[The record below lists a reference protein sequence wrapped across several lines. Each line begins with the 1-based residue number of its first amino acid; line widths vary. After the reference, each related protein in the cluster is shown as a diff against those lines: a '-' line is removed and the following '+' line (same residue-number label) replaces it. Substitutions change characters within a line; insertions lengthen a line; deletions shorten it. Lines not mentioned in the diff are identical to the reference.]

1 MAETRNSTL
10 RQTTIQTSN
19 NLNTTSSTPATRRTT
34 ITQTT
39 QEIIDQKNEVK
50 DAASGKEYLEKK
62 ALAISGKPYTT
73 NALTEILLHIT
84 QIKSVPLPAQT
95 AIRAVAFILE
105 EQAELKIADTVAK
118 LAITALGPHIATIHA
133 NTESLAK
140 TAQELDSIRV
150 KLSEPPATQDR
161 SSNTNDE
168 AIIERLET
176 MQRTIDQISTTVKE
190 PAKAVSY
197 KEALMNGMSNPSGFD
212 SQTVQRLAREAAKER
227 QIIINIGN
235 DSPLAPGKVSHAQLV
250 EKIKSALTNLPS
262 TDSALEV
269 KTVTQ
274 YRNGGTMIEFA
285 SAEAANTLKKG
296 DNQEKFLKALDPKA
310 SIRERAY
317 AVVIQFVPINF
328 NPSSTSDIKAL
339 ESENGWNPGTVLT
352 ARWIKPPARR
362 TNHQQFAHII
372 ATLNDPMVA
381 NEGIRSGI
389 TFRNNKLQMKK
400 NRREPMRCAKCQHYS
415 HIAKDCLSHTDRC
428 ANCAEEHK
436 TSECQTP
443 YIQRCIPCEA
453 NDHASWNRDCPEF
466 EKRCQA
472 LDDKYPENL
481 MPYFPSD
488 EAWTHAQ
495 APPKAKPFVNITGS
509 QRDNAATNPSQ
520 TKQTKLTDYSRTHS
534 GYRDRPSRGRNR
546 AYQQS
551 HHSHS
556 PPPPPTSPHAA
567 ATDSYF
573 SQYAQRN

>member
-1 MAETRNSTL
+1 MAETRSSTL

-19 NLNTTSSTPATRRTT
+19 NPNTTSSTPLTRRTT

-50 DAASGKEYLEKK
+50 DAASGKDYLEKK

-73 NALTEILLHIT
+73 NALSEILLHIT

-118 LAITALGPHIATIHA
+118 LAITALGPHIAKIHA

-140 TAQELDSIRV
+140 TAQELDSIRA
-150 KLSEPPATQDR
+150 KLSESPTTQDR
-161 SSNTNDE
+161 PPNLNDE
-168 AIIERLET
+168 SIIERLES
-176 MQRTIDQISTTVKE
+176 MQRTMEQISTTVKE
-190 PAKAVSY
+190 PTKPISY
-197 KEALMNGMSNPSGFD
+197 KAALMNGMSNPGEFS

-235 DSPLAPGKVSHAQLV
+235 DSPIAPEKTSHAQLV
-250 EKIKSALTNLPS
+250 DKIKHALQTLPS
-262 TDSALEV
+262 NDITLEI

-274 YRNGGTMIEFA
+274 YRNGGVMIEFA
-285 SAEAANTLKKG
+285 SAEAANAIKKG
-296 DNQEKFLKALDPKA
+296 DTKEKFLAALDPLA

-317 AVVIQFVPINF
+317 PVIIQFVPINF
-328 NPSSTSDIKAL
+328 NPNNTSDIKEL
-339 ESENGWNPGTVLT
+339 EDENGWKPGTVLT
-352 ARWIKPPARR
+352 ARWIKPPAKRA
-362 TNHQQFAHII
+362 NHQQFAHII
-372 ATLNDPMVA
+372 ATLNDPMAA

-389 TFRNNKLQMKK
+389 TLRKNKLQLKK

-466 EKRCQA
+466 ERRCQA

-481 MPYFPSD
+481 MPYFPAD

-495 APPKAKPFVNITGS
+495 APPKAKPYVNITGS
-509 QRDNAATNPSQ
+509 SRDNVATNPLQS
-520 TKQTKLTDYSRTHS
+520 KQTKITDYSRTQQ

-546 AYQQS
+546 AYQRS
-551 HHSHS
+551 HHSRS
-556 PPPPPTSPHAA
+556 PPPPPHTPPPQAA

-573 SQYAQRN
+573 SQYA